1 MLLELQAQF
10 HRYAVAG
17 DPAALFH
24 GDFYAGKG
32 FALYTLQTPAG
43 LINVVN
49 THICAN
55 YAHTYEG
62 LASVFKLY
70 VHAQYKTETYCSE
83 TATRINC
90 MLLSDTI
97 SS

>member
-1 MLLELQAQF
+1 MFVLQAQF

-17 DPAALFH
+17 NPAAWSH

-49 THICAN
+49 THLCAN
-55 YAHTYEG
+55 YAHTYKG
-62 LASVFKLY
+62 AASVFASCL
-70 VHAQYKTETYCSE
+70 HAWHKFS
-83 TATRINC
+83 
-90 MLLSDTI
+90 
-97 SS
+97 